1 MSRDTMPVPN
11 PTPRAAPKKAKVLF
25 ICLGNACRSPMAE
38 AIARHRYPDL
48 MDASSAGL
56 SALGKVMVQTVA
68 VLAERNVSAAG
79 LASKQLTEH
88 SRRAA
93 DVIIN
98 MSGRPGAWMSH
109 DGGPRVED
117 WDVGDP
123 YGSDLDVYRE
133 ICDDIERRLKDLA
146 LRLDHAAER

>member
-1 MSRDTMPVPN
+1 MSEPKN
-11 PTPRAAPKKAKVLF
+11 APTDAPKKTKVLF
-25 ICLGNACRSPMAE
+25 ICLGNSCRSPMAE

-48 MDASSAGL
+48 IEASSAGL
-56 SALGKVMVQTVA
+56 MALGVIASPTTA
-68 VLAERNVSAAG
+68 VLTERKVPAAG
-79 LASKQLTEH
+79 LASKPLTEQ

-93 DVIIN
+93 ELIIN
-98 MSGRPGAWMSH
+98 MSGRPGSWMSK

-146 LRLDHAAER
+146 LRLDHAQER

>member
-1 MSRDTMPVPN
+1 MSEPKNAPN
-11 PTPRAAPKKAKVLF
+11 DAPKKTKVLF
-25 ICLGNACRSPMAE
+25 ICLGNSCRSPMAE

-48 MDASSAGL
+48 IDASSAGL
-56 SALGKVMVQTVA
+56 MALGVIASPTTA
-68 VLAERNVSAAG
+68 VLTERKVPAAG
-79 LASKQLTEH
+79 LASKPLTEQ

-93 DVIIN
+93 ELIIN
-98 MSGRPGAWMSH
+98 LSGRPGSWMSK

-146 LRLDHAAER
+146 LRLDHAQDR

>member
-1 MSRDTMPVPN
+1 VSEPKNAPN
-11 PTPRAAPKKAKVLF
+11 DAPKKTKVLF
-25 ICLGNACRSPMAE
+25 ICLGNSCRSPMAE

-48 MDASSAGL
+48 IEASSAGL
-56 SALGKVMVQTVA
+56 MALGVIASPTTA
-68 VLAERNVSAAG
+68 VLTERKVPAAG
-79 LASKQLTEH
+79 LASKPLTEQ

-93 DVIIN
+93 ELIIN
-98 MSGRPGAWMSH
+98 MSGRPGSWMSK

-146 LRLDHAAER
+146 LRLDHAQDR

>member
-1 MSRDTMPVPN
+1 VSEPKNAPN
-11 PTPRAAPKKAKVLF
+11 DAPKKTKVLF
-25 ICLGNACRSPMAE
+25 ICLGNSCRSPMAE

-48 MDASSAGL
+48 IDASSAGL
-56 SALGKVMVQTVA
+56 MALGVIASPTTA
-68 VLAERNVSAAG
+68 VLTERKVPAAG
-79 LASKQLTEH
+79 LASKPLTEQ

-93 DVIIN
+93 ELIIN
-98 MSGRPGAWMSH
+98 MSGRPGSWMSK

-146 LRLDHAAER
+146 LRLDHAQER

>member
-1 MSRDTMPVPN
+1 MSEPKN
-11 PTPRAAPKKAKVLF
+11 APTDAPKKTKVLF
-25 ICLGNACRSPMAE
+25 ICLGNSCRSPMAE

-48 MDASSAGL
+48 IDASSAGL
-56 SALGKVMVQTVA
+56 MALGVIASPTTA
-68 VLAERNVSAAG
+68 VLAERKVPAAG
-79 LASKQLTEH
+79 LASKPLTEQ

-93 DVIIN
+93 ELIIN
-98 MSGRPGAWMSH
+98 MSGRPGSWMSK

-146 LRLDHAAER
+146 LRLDHAQER

>member
-1 MSRDTMPVPN
+1 MSEPKN
-11 PTPRAAPKKAKVLF
+11 APTDAPKKTKVLF
-25 ICLGNACRSPMAE
+25 ICLGNSCRSPMAE

-48 MDASSAGL
+48 IDASSAGL
-56 SALGKVMVQTVA
+56 MALGVIASPTTA
-68 VLAERNVSAAG
+68 VLTERKVPAAG
-79 LASKQLTEH
+79 LASKPLTEQ

-93 DVIIN
+93 ELIIN
-98 MSGRPGAWMSH
+98 MSGRPGSWMSK

-146 LRLDHAAER
+146 LRLDHAQDR

>member
-1 MSRDTMPVPN
+1 VSEPKNAPN
-11 PTPRAAPKKAKVLF
+11 DAPKKTKVLF
-25 ICLGNACRSPMAE
+25 ICLGNSCRSPMAE

-48 MDASSAGL
+48 IEASSAGL
-56 SALGKVMVQTVA
+56 MALGVIASPTTA
-68 VLAERNVSAAG
+68 VLAERKVPAAG
-79 LASKQLTEH
+79 LASKPLTEQ

-93 DVIIN
+93 ELIIN
-98 MSGRPGAWMSH
+98 MSGRPGSWMSK

-146 LRLDHAAER
+146 LRLDHAQER

>member
-1 MSRDTMPVPN
+1 MSEPKNAPN
-11 PTPRAAPKKAKVLF
+11 DAPKKTKVLF
-25 ICLGNACRSPMAE
+25 ICLGNSCRSPMAE

-48 MDASSAGL
+48 IDASSAGL
-56 SALGKVMVQTVA
+56 MALGVIASPTTA
-68 VLAERNVSAAG
+68 VLTERKVPAAG
-79 LASKQLTEH
+79 LASKPLTEQ

-93 DVIIN
+93 ELIIN
-98 MSGRPGAWMSH
+98 MSGRPGAWMSK

-146 LRLDHAAER
+146 LRLDHAQDR

>member
-1 MSRDTMPVPN
+1 VSEPKNAPN
-11 PTPRAAPKKAKVLF
+11 DAPKKTKVLF
-25 ICLGNACRSPMAE
+25 ICLGNSCRSPMAE

-48 MDASSAGL
+48 IEASSAGL
-56 SALGKVMVQTVA
+56 MALGVIASPTTA
-68 VLAERNVSAAG
+68 VLTERKVPATG
-79 LASKQLTEH
+79 LASKPLTEQ

-93 DVIIN
+93 ELIIN
-98 MSGRPGAWMSH
+98 MSGRPGAWMSQ

-146 LRLDHAAER
+146 LRLDHAQDR

>member
-1 MSRDTMPVPN
+1 MSEPKN
-11 PTPRAAPKKAKVLF
+11 APTDAPKKTKVLF
-25 ICLGNACRSPMAE
+25 ICLGNSCRSPMAE

-48 MDASSAGL
+48 IEASSAGL
-56 SALGKVMVQTVA
+56 MALGVIASPTTA
-68 VLAERNVSAAG
+68 VLTERKVPAAG
-79 LASKQLTEH
+79 LASKPLTEQ

-93 DVIIN
+93 ELIIN
-98 MSGRPGAWMSH
+98 MSGRPGSWMSK

-146 LRLDHAAER
+146 LRLDHAQDR

>member
-1 MSRDTMPVPN
+1 VSEPKNAPN
-11 PTPRAAPKKAKVLF
+11 DAPKKTKVLF
-25 ICLGNACRSPMAE
+25 ICLGNSCRSPMAE

-48 MDASSAGL
+48 IEASSAGL
-56 SALGKVMVQTVA
+56 MALGVIASPTTA
-68 VLAERNVSAAG
+68 VLTERKVPATG
-79 LASKQLTEH
+79 LASKPLTEQ

-93 DVIIN
+93 ELIIN
-98 MSGRPGAWMSH
+98 MSGRPGAWMSQ

-146 LRLDHAAER
+146 LRLDHAQER

>member
-1 MSRDTMPVPN
+1 VSEPKN
-11 PTPRAAPKKAKVLF
+11 APTDAPKKTKVLF
-25 ICLGNACRSPMAE
+25 ICLGNSCRSPMAE

-48 MDASSAGL
+48 IDASSAGL
-56 SALGKVMVQTVA
+56 MALGVIASPTTA
-68 VLAERNVSAAG
+68 VLTERKVPAAG
-79 LASKQLTEH
+79 LASKPLTEQ

-93 DVIIN
+93 ELIIN
-98 MSGRPGAWMSH
+98 MSGRPGSWMSK

-146 LRLDHAAER
+146 LRLDHAQER

>member
-1 MSRDTMPVPN
+1 MSEPKNAPN
-11 PTPRAAPKKAKVLF
+11 DAPKKTKVLF
-25 ICLGNACRSPMAE
+25 ICLGNSCRSPMAE

-48 MDASSAGL
+48 IEASSAGL
-56 SALGKVMVQTVA
+56 MALGVIASPTTA
-68 VLAERNVSAAG
+68 VLTERKVPAAG
-79 LASKQLTEH
+79 LASKPLTEQ

-93 DVIIN
+93 ELIIN
-98 MSGRPGAWMSH
+98 MSGRPGSWMSK

-123 YGSDLDVYRE
+123 HGSDLDVYRE

-146 LRLDHAAER
+146 LRLDHAQDR

>member
-1 MSRDTMPVPN
+1 MSEPKNAPN
-11 PTPRAAPKKAKVLF
+11 DAPKKTKVLF
-25 ICLGNACRSPMAE
+25 ICLGNSCRSPLAE

-48 MDASSAGL
+48 IEASSAGL
-56 SALGKVMVQTVA
+56 MALGVIASPTTA
-68 VLAERNVSAAG
+68 VLTERKVPATG
-79 LASKQLTEH
+79 LASKPLTEQ

-93 DVIIN
+93 ELIIN
-98 MSGRPGAWMSH
+98 MSGRPGAWMSQ

-146 LRLDHAAER
+146 LRLDHAQDR

>member
-1 MSRDTMPVPN
+1 MSEPKNAPN
-11 PTPRAAPKKAKVLF
+11 DAPKKTKVLF
-25 ICLGNACRSPMAE
+25 ICLGNSCRSPMAE

-48 MDASSAGL
+48 IDASSAGL
-56 SALGKVMVQTVA
+56 MALGVIASPTTA
-68 VLAERNVSAAG
+68 VLTERKVPAAG
-79 LASKQLTEH
+79 LASKPLTEQ

-93 DVIIN
+93 ELIIN
-98 MSGRPGAWMSH
+98 MSGRPGSWMSK

-146 LRLDHAAER
+146 LRLDHAQDR

>member
-1 MSRDTMPVPN
+1 VSEPKN
-11 PTPRAAPKKAKVLF
+11 APTDAPKKTKVLF
-25 ICLGNACRSPMAE
+25 ICLGNSCRSPMAE

-48 MDASSAGL
+48 IEASSAGL
-56 SALGKVMVQTVA
+56 MALGVIASPTTA
-68 VLAERNVSAAG
+68 VLAERKVPAAG
-79 LASKQLTEH
+79 LASKPLTEQ

-93 DVIIN
+93 ELIIN
-98 MSGRPGAWMSH
+98 MSGRPGSWMSK

-146 LRLDHAAER
+146 LRLDHAQDR

>member
-1 MSRDTMPVPN
+1 VSEPKN
-11 PTPRAAPKKAKVLF
+11 APTDAPKKTKVLF
-25 ICLGNACRSPMAE
+25 ICLGNSCRSPMAE

-48 MDASSAGL
+48 IEASSAGL
-56 SALGKVMVQTVA
+56 MALGVIASPTTA
-68 VLAERNVSAAG
+68 VLAERKVPAAG
-79 LASKQLTEH
+79 LASKPLTEQ

-93 DVIIN
+93 ELIIN
-98 MSGRPGAWMSH
+98 MSGRPGSWMSK

-146 LRLDHAAER
+146 LRLDHAQER

>member
-1 MSRDTMPVPN
+1 MSEPKN
-11 PTPRAAPKKAKVLF
+11 APTDAPKKTKVLF
-25 ICLGNACRSPMAE
+25 ICLGNSCRSPMAE

-48 MDASSAGL
+48 IEASSAGL
-56 SALGKVMVQTVA
+56 MALGVIASPTTA
-68 VLAERNVSAAG
+68 VLTERKVPAAG
-79 LASKQLTEH
+79 LASKPLTEQY
-88 SRRAA
+88 RRAA
-93 DVIIN
+93 ELIIN
-98 MSGRPGAWMSH
+98 MSGRPGSWMSK

-146 LRLDHAAER
+146 LRLDHAQER

>member
-1 MSRDTMPVPN
+1 MSEPKNAPN
-11 PTPRAAPKKAKVLF
+11 DAPKKTKVLF
-25 ICLGNACRSPMAE
+25 ICLGNSCRSPMAE

-48 MDASSAGL
+48 IDASSAGL
-56 SALGKVMVQTVA
+56 MALGVIASPTTA
-68 VLAERNVSAAG
+68 VLTERKVPAAG
-79 LASKQLTEH
+79 LASKPLTEQ

-93 DVIIN
+93 ELIIN
-98 MSGRPGAWMSH
+98 MSGRPGSWMSK

-146 LRLDHAAER
+146 LRLDHAQER

>member
-1 MSRDTMPVPN
+1 MSEPKNAPN
-11 PTPRAAPKKAKVLF
+11 DAPKKTKVLF
-25 ICLGNACRSPMAE
+25 ICLGNSCRSPMAE

-48 MDASSAGL
+48 IDASSAGL
-56 SALGKVMVQTVA
+56 MALGVIASPTTA
-68 VLAERNVSAAG
+68 VLAERKVPAAG
-79 LASKQLTEH
+79 LASKPLTEQ

-93 DVIIN
+93 ELIIN
-98 MSGRPGAWMSH
+98 MSGRPGSWMSK

-146 LRLDHAAER
+146 LRLDHAQER

>member
-1 MSRDTMPVPN
+1 VSEPKN
-11 PTPRAAPKKAKVLF
+11 APTDAPKKTKVLF
-25 ICLGNACRSPMAE
+25 ICLGNSCRSPMAE

-48 MDASSAGL
+48 IEASSAGL
-56 SALGKVMVQTVA
+56 MALGVIASPTTA
-68 VLAERNVSAAG
+68 VLTERKVPAAG
-79 LASKQLTEH
+79 LASKPLTEQ

-93 DVIIN
+93 ELIIN
-98 MSGRPGAWMSH
+98 MSGRPGSWMSK

-146 LRLDHAAER
+146 LRLDHAQER

>member
-1 MSRDTMPVPN
+1 VSEPKN
-11 PTPRAAPKKAKVLF
+11 APTDAPKKTKVLF
-25 ICLGNACRSPMAE
+25 ICLGNSCRSPMAE

-48 MDASSAGL
+48 IDASSAGL
-56 SALGKVMVQTVA
+56 MALGVIASPTTA
-68 VLAERNVSAAG
+68 VLTERKVPAAG
-79 LASKQLTEH
+79 LASKPLTEQ

-93 DVIIN
+93 ELIIN
-98 MSGRPGAWMSH
+98 MSGRPGSWMSK

-146 LRLDHAAER
+146 LRLDHAQDR

>member
-1 MSRDTMPVPN
+1 VSEPKNAPN
-11 PTPRAAPKKAKVLF
+11 DAPKKTKVLF
-25 ICLGNACRSPMAE
+25 ICLGNSCRSPMAE

-48 MDASSAGL
+48 IDASSAGL
-56 SALGKVMVQTVA
+56 MALGVIASPTTA
-68 VLAERNVSAAG
+68 VLTERKVPAAG
-79 LASKQLTEH
+79 LASKPLTEQ

-93 DVIIN
+93 ELIIN
-98 MSGRPGAWMSH
+98 MSGRPGAWMSQ

-146 LRLDHAAER
+146 LRLDHAQDR